1 MIRKANKAA
10 QLVLERRTWVSAII
24 QVVFI
29 SFSLL
34 LAWMLRFD
42 FSIPQRRVVL
52 LALPI
57 LVTVRIL
64 AIARCN
70 LLHGWWRYTGLSDAV
85 DIGKA
90 VFLGSAAFFV
100 IYRYLL
106 GVTAFPLSVYL
117 VEALLTFVILS
128 GVRLFSRV
136 LAESV
141 REDSDCKLVVLVG
154 AGMAAHMIV
163 RELNQTS
170 SGFRVIGCVDDDP
183 SKRKLRI
190 HGVPVLGTVDQ
201 LPDVVADADA
211 NEVLIC
217 VPSATMA
224 QMRRFVQIC
233 ENAAVPF
240 KTVPSIR
247 DLLSGQARLTQVRDV
262 QLEDLLGREPVRL
275 DLELVRRHIAGKVV
289 MVTGAAGS
297 IGSELCR
304 QILDYGPAKM
314 LCVDH
319 SETGIFYLERELAA
333 KPGSDRVAYSV
344 ADIRNSE
351 RMRKLFSSCQVSI
364 VFHAA
369 AYKHVPV
376 MEANVQEAV
385 SNNVFG
391 LLHLLNICEESG
403 CETFVL
409 ISSDKAVNPTS
420 VMGCTKRIGE
430 LMLSAWPANGMRC
443 VSVRFGNVLG
453 SSGSVIPVFREQLR
467 NGRPLTITH
476 PEIKRFF
483 MTITEAVSLVLQA
496 FVIGH
501 HGETLVLDMGEPVRI
516 LDLAHTLIRLSGK
529 SVDDVQ
535 IVFTGLRPGE
545 KLTEELFYDYESVL
559 PTSCE
564 KVRRTDRMPIGWTD
578 LKRHLD
584 ELRAS
589 MSVDGPRPVRTKIK
603 QIVPEYVVS
612 VAKVMEEKVRQ
623 LSVSDRVN

>member
-10 QLVLERRTWVSAII
+10 QLVLERRTWVSAIV
-24 QVVFI
+24 QVAFI
-29 SFSLL
+29 SCSLL
-34 LAWMLRFD
+34 MAWMLRFD
-42 FSIPQRRVVL
+42 FSIPQRRVL
-52 LALPI
+52 LMALPV
-57 LVTVRIL
+57 LVVVRML
-64 AIARCN
+64 AIAQCN
-70 LLHGWWRYTGLSDAV
+70 LLHGWWRYTGLSDAI

-90 VFLGSAAFFV
+90 VLAGSAAFFL
-100 IYRYLL
+100 IFHYLL
-106 GVTAFPLSVYL
+106 GVLAFPLSVYL
-117 VEALLTFVILS
+117 LETLLTFVILC

-141 REDSDCKLVVLVG
+141 REDNTCKTVVLVG

-163 RELNQTS
+163 RELNHSS
-170 SGFRVIGCVDDDP
+170 SGYRVVGCVDDDP

-190 HGVPVLGTVDQ
+190 LGVPVLGTVDQ
-201 LPDVVADADA
+201 LPEATAAIGAD
-211 NEVLIC
+211 EILIS
-217 VPSATMA
+217 VPSATVS

-233 ENAAVPF
+233 EQTGLCF

-247 DLLSGQARLTQVRDV
+247 DLVSGEARLTQVREV
-262 QLEDLLGREPVRL
+262 RLEDLLGREPVCL

-304 QILDYGPAKM
+304 QIIDYGPAQL

-319 SETGIFYLERELAA
+319 SETGIFYLERELS
-333 KPGSDRVAYSV
+333 KKTHGNRVSYSV

-351 RMRKLFSSCQVSI
+351 RMRKLFSACQVSI

-385 SNNVFG
+385 ANNVFG
-391 LLHLLNICEESG
+391 LLHLLGISEQHG

-420 VMGCTKRIGE
+420 IMGSTKRIGE
-430 LMLSAWPANGMRC
+430 LILSAWPANGMRC

-453 SSGSVIPVFREQLR
+453 SSGSVIPVFREQLKK
-467 NGRPLTITH
+467 GQPLTITH

-496 FVIGH
+496 FVIGR
-501 HGETLVLDMGEPVRI
+501 HGEILVLDMGEPVKI
-516 LDLAHTLIRLSGK
+516 LDLAHALVRLSGK
-529 SVDDVQ
+529 STDQVEF
-535 IVFTGLRPGE
+535 VFTGLRPGE
-545 KLTEELFYDYESVL
+545 KLVEELFYQYERVL
-559 PTSCE
+559 PSTCE
-564 KVRRTDRMPIGWTD
+564 KIRRTERVMIGWPD
-578 LKRHLD
+578 LKRELD

-589 MSVDGPRPVRTKIK
+589 MSVDGPRPVRTKLK
-603 QIVPEYVVS
+603 QIV
-612 VAKVMEEKVRQ
+612 
-623 LSVSDRVN
+623 SDYAIASMKPVPGAQGIEIINRLGR